1 MKRQYLPPKWKFHP
15 VDELNTEDKGPCFH
29 MKFILLSFKTH
40 LRFCLLTGN
49 MKRGDDW
56 HVSENSAL
64 IFDAPRIPSSSRS
77 TGEDDVQETRG
88 ELRTDFTSTPALN
101 PSFSLGED
109 FQNQLILMLD
119 SVRFSSTHP
128 TYQEIKSKHF
138 DFSKVPFQLVFSEPT
153 PILEKNPSWELVERV
168 GIGRLKRIMRDWKFD
183 VGRTGV
189 KIEAQVSLQN

>member
-1 MKRQYLPPKWKFHP
+1 
-15 VDELNTEDKGPCFH
+15 
-29 MKFILLSFKTH
+29 
-40 LRFCLLTGN
+40 